1 MKKAC
6 NSTHGMY
13 RLFLFVL
20 VLSAAMYSPVC
31 KASAATV
38 KYTYDD
44 NRHLVKARYDGNYVS
59 YSFDKNQNILT
70 RTTSGN
76 FSWLLFL
83 PAIVTNTTSGQ
94 SSAGSR
100 VILQPEK

>member
-1 MKKAC
+1 MKKSC
-6 NSTHGMY
+6 NPMRGMY
-13 RLFLFVL
+13 KIVLTVL
-20 VLSAAMYSPVC
+20 VLSGVVCSPLC

-38 KYTYDD
+38 KFTYDD

-59 YSFDKNQNILT
+59 YAFDKNNNIQI

-83 PAIVTNTTSGQ
+83 PTIVTNTTSGQ
-94 SSAGSR
+94 ISTGST

>member
-1 MKKAC
+1 
-6 NSTHGMY
+6 MY
-13 RLFLFVL
+13 KLFLFVL
-20 VLSAAMYSPVC
+20 VLSAAMYSPLC

-59 YSFDKNQNILT
+59 FTFDKNNNILT

-76 FSWLLFL
+76 SSWLLFL

-94 SSAGSR
+94 SSAAST
-100 VILQPEK
+100 VILRPEK